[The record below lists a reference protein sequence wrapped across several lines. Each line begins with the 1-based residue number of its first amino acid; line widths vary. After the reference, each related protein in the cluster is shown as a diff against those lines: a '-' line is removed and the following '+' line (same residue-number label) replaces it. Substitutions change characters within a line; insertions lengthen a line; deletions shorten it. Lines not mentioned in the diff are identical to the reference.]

1 MAADSCTINVKLIT
15 TTDRGAKVRPAF
27 RNGPE
32 VWVALS
38 LVELSANE
46 DSETHSLSGPHWL
59 FAQKGWL

>member
-15 TTDRGAKVRPAF
+15 TTERGAKVRPAF
-27 RNGPE
+27 RQGEE

-38 LVELSANE
+38 QVELSANE
-46 DSETHSLSGPHWL
+46 GGDTYALTGPHWL